1 MVKKCVIN
9 NYIPHKTPRISNYS
23 VWHENYKKDL
33 VAMFKSTEN
42 ILYDRYGNLKKI
54 DYNDFCLM
62 IYKSSSKY
70 IRK

>member
-1 MVKKCVIN
+1 MVKKSVIN
-9 NYIPHKTPRISNYS
+9 NYIPYKTPRISNYY

-33 VAMFKSTEN
+33 VAMFKLTEN
-42 ILYDRYGNLKKI
+42 ILYDRYDILKKI

>member
-1 MVKKCVIN
+1 
-9 NYIPHKTPRISNYS
+9 
-23 VWHENYKKDL
+23 
-33 VAMFKSTEN
+33 MFKLTEN
-42 ILYDRYGNLKKI
+42 ILYDRYDSLKKF